1 MIDGQENAGFQIDV
15 AGQTHILLPQ
25 EGGRPQQDG
34 FPVDRAAKAAL
45 LIEAQVLSR
54 FPWGVLPHRQ
64 SLKDPLQAA
73 ARRTGGCRRIS
84 RHLS

>member
-1 MIDGQENAGFQIDV
+1 MARKMPVFRLM
-15 AGQTHILLPQ
+15 LLGRRTSCFRRK
-25 EGGRPQQDG
+25 EARPQQDG

-73 ARRTGGCRRIS
+73 PAARAAAAA
-84 RHLS
+84 